1 MSLMGHVKYWADKL
15 AVETEPGLTSAQL
28 MLYNPDLKPVEKE
41 RRLWGGWNYVGFWIA
56 DSVNIG
62 TWMIS
67 SSMIAGGLSW
77 WQAWLCVWV
86 GYAISAVFIVISGRI
101 GAIYHLSFP
110 ALTRASF
117 GVWGSSWPVFNRAAM
132 SCVWYGVV
140 AYIGGQCVY
149 VMIRSIWKSWDA
161 TKMPGSF
168 GTSAT
173 NTPEYVSFIIF
184 WLLSLPALWFPV
196 HKLRHL
202 FTAKAVIAPA
212 GATAFLVWT
221 LVRAKGAG
229 PIIKQP
235 SSLQGT
241 DLAWE
246 IIKGIMSS
254 IGNFATLIANAS
266 DFTRFARKPAHAA
279 WPQLVIIPT
288 SFAITSLYGILVS
301 SSSAVI
307 YGEYVW
313 NPVLLLGKFI
323 DHGSSA
329 DRFGVF
335 VIAFT
340 LAFAQLGTNISANS
354 VSTGTSLAA
363 LIPRYISIRR
373 GSYICAIVGL
383 AMCPYNFVGSSS
395 KFTTYLSAYSV
406 FLSSITG
413 VIVADYYF
421 VRKGFI
427 CVNDLYNARKTGP
440 YYYTYGVNW
449 RAYTAYICG
458 ILINVVGFAGEVGA
472 TVPKGASYIFQVN
485 FFTGF
490 GVSVGI
496 YYALCKLFPV
506 PATSKVWL
514 EVGVEDEDFRPQYQD
529 EKVPDEETEIGVSE
543 LVSKKSRST
552 A

>member
-1 MSLMGHVKYWADKL
+1 MSLMGQIKYWADKL

-28 MLYNPDLKPVEKE
+28 MLYNPDLKPVEKQ
-41 RRLWGGWNYVGFWIA
+41 RRIWGAWNYVGFWIA

-77 WQAWLCVWV
+77 WQAWLCVWI
-86 GYAISAVFIVISGRI
+86 GYSISAVFIVISGRI

-110 ALTRASF
+110 ALSRASF
-117 GVWGSSWPVFNRAAM
+117 GVWGSSWPIFNRAAM

-149 VMIRSIWKSWDA
+149 VMIRSIWTSWDA
-161 TKMPGSF
+161 AKMPGSF

-173 NTPEYVSFIIF
+173 NIPEYVSFIIF
-184 WLLSLPALWFPV
+184 WLVSLPALWFPV

-202 FTAKAVIAPA
+202 FTAKALIAPV
-212 GATAFLVWT
+212 GATAFLIWT

-235 SSLQGT
+235 SSLHGT

-246 IIKGIMSS
+246 IVKGVMSS

-323 DHGSSA
+323 DDGGSA

-335 VIAFT
+335 MIAFA

-363 LIPRYISIRR
+363 LVPRYIDIRR

-383 AMCPYNFVGSSS
+383 AMCPYNFIGSSS

-421 VRKGFI
+421 VRKGFL

-458 ILINVVGFAGEVGA
+458 ILINVVGFAGAVGA
-472 TVPKGASYIFQVN
+472 IVPQGAMYVFQVN

-496 YYALCKLFPV
+496 YIALCKLFPV
-506 PATSKVWL
+506 PETSKVWM

-529 EKVPDEETEIGVSE
+529 TKVPDEEMEVGVAE
-543 LVSKKSRST
+543 LESKKSRKP